1 MAKGPGP
8 LTAFLYKRSAGWEV
22 RVKSGHHRLM
32 LPIQLYKRRDYAI
45 MGVRRR
51 FPTAIIRDTTK
62 ARFAIVDAY
71 EPR

>member
-1 MAKGPGP
+1 MAKTGIV
-8 LTAFLYKRSAGWEV
+8 TAFLYKRADGWEV

-32 LPIQLYKRRDYAI
+32 HPIRRYRRRDYAI
-45 MGVRRR
+45 MGTRRR